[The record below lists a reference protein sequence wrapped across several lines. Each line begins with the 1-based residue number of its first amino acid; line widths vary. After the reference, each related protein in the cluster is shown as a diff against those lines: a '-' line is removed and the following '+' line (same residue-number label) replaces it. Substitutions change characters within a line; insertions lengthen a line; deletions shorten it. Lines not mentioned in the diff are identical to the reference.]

1 MALILEV
8 LERAFDSKV
17 QISEMFTN
25 CTAQIFLGAPPLFVF
40 YSPLLA
46 KTGCKTLTC
55 PYIEELGSV
64 KRMQGIYA
72 LYHTHTFENMIV
84 IRQSGYNYTSYHVHT
99 LKQSGHYRG
108 FQDSH

>member
-25 CTAQIFLGAPPLFVF
+25 CTAQIFMGVPPPLFVF

-64 KRMQGIYA
+64 KRMQGNMPYITPIHLREHGCHKAVRIY
-72 LYHTHTFENMIV
+72 LYLISCPYIEAIW
-84 IRQSGYNYTSYHVHT
+84 S
-99 LKQSGHYRG
+99 L
-108 FQDSH
+108 